1 MNPYIQISDTA
12 QKYLYGGPL
21 SFYDTYCYHGVSYLL
36 LFRNS
41 AMYSFL
47 DTRS

>member
-21 SFYDTYCYHGVSYLL
+21 SFYDTYRYHGVYYLV
-36 LFRNS
+36 LFPNS